1 MKQIH
6 LNLLLVAVAAGLF
19 WLLVLDENKEEAK
32 IAKAIE
38 RQPPLTTLDANAIRR
53 IRLKNSASPDIVLE
67 KSDYG
72 WQMREPVAVA
82 ADLVQIGNLTALA
95 TLETRGSIDT
105 KVAKRPDLGLD
116 PARSTVLLDDI
127 ELGIGEIEPLKR
139 TRYIELSPGSVNN
152 RISLVD
158 DFAPEVFDGE
168 YTDLINKALLP
179 FDAQIARIEVPG
191 LVLARDTA
199 GTGWTATPAS
209 ALATPD
215 AMDQLANAWRDV
227 RALATVPPLT
237 SASPTSKADVAV
249 TLADGSRI
257 GYKLIDK
264 ADSRFLQ
271 RLDVPVSYQ
280 FVPAE
285 VARLLSLMPPPPAE
299 EAEPEAEAAP
309 EAAAP

>member
-1 MKQIH
+1 MKQLH
-6 LNLLLVAVAAGLF
+6 LNLALVVVAAGLF
-19 WLLVLDENKEEAK
+19 WLLVIDENKEEAK

-38 RQPPLTTLDANAIRR
+38 RQPPLTALDANAIRR
-53 IRLKNSASPDIVLE
+53 IRLKNTGNPDIVLE

-72 WQMREPVAVA
+72 WQMREPVAIA

-105 KVAKRPDLGLD
+105 RVAKRADLGLD
-116 PARSTVLLDDI
+116 PARSTVLLDDVV
-127 ELGIGEIEPLKR
+127 LGIGEIEPLKR
-139 TRYIELSPGSVNN
+139 TRYIELSPGGADN

-168 YTDLINKALLP
+168 YTDLVNKALLS
-179 FDAQIARIEVPG
+179 FDAEIARIELPG
-191 LVLARDTA
+191 LTLVRDAA
-199 GTGWTATPAS
+199 GTGWTANPAS
-209 ALATPD
+209 ASATPE
-215 AMDQLANAWRDV
+215 AMAQLANAWREV

-237 SASPTSKADVAV
+237 DASPTSKADVAV

-285 VARLLSLMPPPPAE
+285 AGRLLTLLPPPPA
-299 EAEPEAEAAP
+299 AEADSEAP
-309 EAAAP
+309 PP